1 MRRHELDL
9 MSLVAGLVLLAI
21 SVAFLVGALTDTRV
35 EPAVVLPLTLVGLG
49 AAGIAG
55 SLRKVRTKPAVD
67 HDRVRRLEAE
77 LLDVPGQ
84 ADER

>member
-35 EPAVVLPLTLVGLG
+35 EAAVVLPLTLVGLG

-77 LLDVPGQ
+77 LLDSPGQ